1 MKTRQLEVFHAVYTK
16 GTITEAAQHLNVSQP
31 SVSKVL
37 AHTENQL
44 GFLLF
49 SRIKGRLFPTPEA
62 DLIFLKADKIN
73 KELIQLKEITEN
85 MSNRPSGLIRLACAP
100 TLGLD
105 LTPTLV
111 SEFSSLYSGAKFETH
126 AYHFNEM
133 VDHLRDGS
141 VDLGIAYEAKDYE
154 DLESKRILEGNFVVL
169 GSENFNFSKKKL
181 LLKDLEEIPFVG
193 IEGPL
198 SEKLYSF
205 FDKKKFKPNFI
216 TQTDSYL
223 MAASYVKKGLGISV
237 LDQISA
243 SSLNSEKYIWEL
255 DGAPSCDV
263 YLVVPKTATKSL
275 VQENFID
282 FMTSYNYKL

>member
-16 GTITEAAQHLNVSQP
+16 GTITEAAKHLNVSQP
-31 SVSKVL
+31 SISKVL
-37 AHTENQL
+37 AHTESQL

-49 SRIKGRLFPTPEA
+49 SRIKGRLSPTPEA
-62 DLIFLKADKIN
+62 DQIFLKADKIN
-73 KELIQLKEITEN
+73 KELTQLKEITEN
-85 MSNRPSGLIRLACAP
+85 MSNRPFGLIRLACAP

-111 SEFSSLYSGAKFETH
+111 SEFSSIYPGAKFETH
-126 AYHFNEM
+126 AYHFKEM

-141 VDLGIAYEAKDYE
+141 VDLGIAFEAKDYE
-154 DLESKRILEGNFVVL
+154 DLECKRILEGNFVVL
-169 GSENFNFSKKKL
+169 GSKEFNFSKKKL
-181 LLKDLEEIPFVG
+181 YLKDLKEIPFVG

-205 FDKKKFKPNFI
+205 FEKKKFKPNFI

-223 MAASYVKKGLGISV
+223 MAASCVKKGLGISV
-237 LDQISA
+237 LDQTSA
-243 SSLNSEKYIWEL
+243 SSLNSEQYIWEL
-255 DGAPSCDV
+255 DDAPSCDV
-263 YLVVPKTATKSL
+263 YLVAPKASAKSVL
-275 VQENFID
+275 LENFIN